1 MCINIYEIIYKTLTG
16 LVLQEV
22 WSNESL
28 IDNNRSVVLD
38 RSHAVD
44 KKHALYEKKTETKI
58 NVLNT
63 F

>member
-1 MCINIYEIIYKTLTG
+1 MCINIYDIIYKTLTG

-44 KKHALYEKKTETKI
+44 EKHALCEKKTETKI